1 MFYTLVKF
9 PGEKYVS
16 CPSPFFVSFLIYNG
30 INLVFYTYMYI
41 QNQRCY
47 EVTKWL
53 QWCCTYL
60 TFSSCPVCSGWV
72 YCLLNVCVRYV
83 EGVLDGSISP
93 DNAVGRTVW
102 DLVQSVPKVGTRDV
116 LYSVGSFS
124 GHFFYLFFSV
134 HILQR

>member
-1 MFYTLVKF
+1 VVAVMFHISDL
-9 PGEKYVS
+9 
-16 CPSPFFVSFLIYNG
+16 L
-30 INLVFYTYMYI
+30 L
-41 QNQRCY
+41 
-47 EVTKWL
+47 L
-53 QWCCTYL
+53 L
-60 TFSSCPVCSGWV
+60 VCSGWV
-72 YCLLNVCVRYV
+72 YCLLNACVRYV